1 MTEQQTPAS
10 VVAALIANLTERRTR
25 MTEVSAGML
34 VNPDGPE
41 AAALI
46 ERLSAER
53 QGLRGALEPFASM
66 GAVLEARSRMTFGR
80 VVPDDQK
87 VCESSGEAGGA
98 CLRMRDFRRARAAL
112 TQGESRQTGAKES
125 GVANTGPVQY
135 VSVRFGDIQVN
146 APMPGF
152 RHHHILTVASYFGH
166 RHGEQGF
173 AKADGT
179 FLTRE
184 AAATLALASGQVTK
198 LIAGPDLYSE
208 DIW

>member
-10 VVAALIANLTERRTR
+10 VVERLNAMAADFRDQTIRLG
-25 MTEVSAGML
+25 S
-34 VNPDGPE
+34 DGPTSDMLTE

-53 QGLRGALEPFASM
+53 ERLRE
-66 GAVLEARSRMTFGR
+66 AVAEVVAHLEAIAR
-80 VVPDDQK
+80 VHGQTGLETAHDAKEWAHCAAV
-87 VCESSGEAGGA
+87 VALGGHKFT
-98 CLRMRDFRRARAAL
+98 LARAAL
-112 TQGESRQTGAKES
+112 TQGESRQTGAMES
-125 GVANTGPVQY
+125 GAENTGPVQY

-179 FLTRE
+179 FLTRK
-184 AAATLALASGQVTK
+184 AAAILALASGQVTK